1 MALLLLAV
9 AEGHTKDFEI
19 KDVRKLYKVAGILEI
34 EFEGR
39 PVNDV
44 AKDVANKFVE
54 DFTRQSG
61 EINYAKRAPAKTL
74 ERWRKWKIVPRGVQR
89 EVVESMH
96 RTHTGV
102 DLDADSL
109 LLQGLRTALA
119 DGWAGSMIA
128 TDVTDILYG
137 TPKPLRAR
145 ADFGVFEDDMVNVV
159 VHGHEPN
166 LAEKF
171 VEVSTEPEI
180 VNYAKSKGAKGINLT
195 GMCCTANEILVRH
208 GIATLGGFTNQ
219 ELAIMT
225 GMVDAMT
232 VDVHSYAFCR

>member
-1 MALLLLAV
+1 MCIRDRV
-9 AEGHTKDFEI
+9 
-19 KDVRKLYKVAGILEI
+19 I
-34 EFEGR
+34 E
-39 PVNDV
+39 
-44 AKDVANKFVE
+44 A
-54 DFTRQSG
+54 
-61 EINYAKRAPAKTL
+61 
-74 ERWRKWKIVPRGVQR
+74 
-89 EVVESMH
+89 MH

-180 VNYAKSKGAKGINLT
+180 VSYAKSK
-195 GMCCTANEILVRH
+195 
-208 GIATLGGFTNQ
+208 
-219 ELAIMT
+219 
-225 GMVDAMT
+225 
-232 VDVHSYAFCR
+232 